1 MRIDGPRNSET
12 HDRRA
17 HYPCRLT
24 GIFGNCNGGRECGK
38 QETSGVAMNGA
49 CSLIVPRT
57 ARTLAPALV
66 TDGHG
71 HRSRAAMGRRQRR
84 GTDRYRPKDE
94 DGNQGKLDDSCR
106 KL

>member
-1 MRIDGPRNSET
+1 MMIDGPRNSET

-24 GIFGNCNGGRECGK
+24 GIFGNGNGSRECGK
-38 QETSGVAMNGA
+38 QGTSEVAMNGA

-57 ARTLAPALV
+57 ARARACVLV

-71 HRSRAAMGRRQRR
+71 HRTRGAMGRRHRS

-94 DGNQGKLDDSCR
+94 DGNQDKLDDSHR
-106 KL
+106 KP